1 MEGEAE
7 GEVVLVRLSLAR
19 LEPVRACAKA
29 ETYLGF
35 VFLRVCELVMLIRVR
50 KISVLPWGMLG

>member
-29 ETYLGF
+29 ET
-35 VFLRVCELVMLIRVR
+35 
-50 KISVLPWGMLG
+50 